1 MDKDKMNK
9 FQQELY
15 LRENP
20 EAETPEEMQD
30 MLTNQYRSII
40 RSRISSPYNYKA
52 KKFVSLCSKI
62 NEEFDILT
70 KDINKSLCV
79 VHRIPAKSLPPNCIN
94 ILDSQLTEMGFDVHV
109 DKEYLPNSSEGEEIL
124 YYKIRIR
131 CKEEVTRDEKNNED
145 RNTELSE
152 PQEHND

>member
-1 MDKDKMNK
+1 MEGKNK

-62 NEEFDILT
+62 NEDLEALAEKTDEA
-70 KDINKSLCV
+70 LCV
-79 VHRIPAKSLPPNCIN
+79 SYKVPANSLPPGSIFV
-94 ILDSQLTEMGFDVHV
+94 LESQLEKMGFDIFIECEETH
-109 DKEYLPNSSEGEEIL
+109 EGDIFN
-124 YYKIRIR
+124 IRIR
-131 CKEEVTRDEKNNED
+131 CMEEVNRDEENSED
-145 RNTELSE
+145 RNTEFSE
-152 PQEHND
+152 SQEHND